1 MDVDRYLNNGWNLY
15 AQPIVRGNDIYQ
27 AMVKYEKTIFPPLPT
42 PPPLPPGP
50 PPHPLLDTR
59 PLPHPLLD
67 TRPLPHQTF
76 YSIPPAEEA
85 SAKAF
90 ANSMLYKQEE
100 IKQMQDA
107 CNELIKVLEGKS
119 TDYQYGGNKSTYVC
133 NMPEKLRNHLKGMG
147 YDFSP
152 VESHRN
158 EEYCYMFLA

>member
-1 MDVDRYLNNGWNLY
+1 MSSPKIIEYQILYKNDVNMYLKMGWHLY
-15 AQPIVRGNDIYQ
+15 GQPIINKHDNVYQ
-27 AMVKYEKTIFPPLPT
+27 AMVQYENVIFPPLPT

-50 PPHPLLDTR
+50 P
-59 PLPHPLLD
+59 PHPLLD

-107 CNELIKVLEGKS
+107 CNEHIKVLEGKQNS
-119 TDYQYGGNKSTYVC
+119 SDYQRRKSVGIQT
-133 NMPEKLRNHLKGMG
+133 
-147 YDFSP
+147 D
-152 VESHRN
+152 
-158 EEYCYMFLA
+158 